1 VGGQVQIG
9 FFKANSHEL
18 VDVRDC
24 LIQPEVNGVVIE
36 AVRAWIRETGITVYN
51 PRTHEG
57 LMRHVVI
64 RHSNVT
70 GGLMVVLVAN
80 GTKLTVTPD
89 AGREKAVSVQDL
101 LVQSL
106 LKASD
111 RIESIVVNTNTRMG
125 SQVLGDRSKVIYGKE
140 KILGR
145 INEFEFGISPRSFFQ
160 VNTAQTEVL
169 YGKAMEFAA
178 LTGKETVFDVY
189 CGIGTIS
196 MFLSRHAEKV
206 YGIESVQEAIEDA
219 KKNATRS
226 KVKNVEFLAGRAEV
240 ILPQLAEQ
248 GIFADVVVV
257 DPPRKGCDPEV
268 LTALLDLKPERIV
281 YVSCKPATLAR
292 DLKILCGGEESGEEI
307 GDSDEEKSGE
317 RLREENGE
325 KLGEKSG
332 EKSGERLREENG
344 EKLGEKIVERC
355 RGRYTLAAVQP
366 VDMFGMT
373 GHVETII
380 LMTRSGSGEKK

>member
-1 VGGQVQIG
+1 
-9 FFKANSHEL
+9 

-51 PRTHEG
+51 PRTQEG

-80 GTKLTVTPD
+80 GTKLTVTSDP
-89 AGREKAVSVQDL
+89 GREKAVSVQDL

-145 INEFEFGISPRSFFQ
+145 ISEFEFGISPRSFFQ

-169 YGKAMEFAA
+169 YGKAMAFAA
-178 LTGKETVFDVY
+178 LTGTETVFDVY

-325 KLGEKSG
+325 KLGEK
-332 EKSGERLREENG
+332 
-344 EKLGEKIVERC
+344 IVERC

-373 GHVETII
+373 GHVETVV
-380 LMTRSGSGEKK
+380 LLHRQKS